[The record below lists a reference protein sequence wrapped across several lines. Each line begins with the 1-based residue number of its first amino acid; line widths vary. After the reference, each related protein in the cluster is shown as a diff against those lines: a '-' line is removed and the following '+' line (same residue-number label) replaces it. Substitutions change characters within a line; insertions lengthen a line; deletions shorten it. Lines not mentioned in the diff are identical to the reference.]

1 MSILLNDNLNISS
14 AKPADSRYGPYNT
27 VAEALAAVPS
37 FQRYRGLVV
46 AIVGVTL
53 KEYWFKAG
61 ILDTDLEEKPTEGL
75 DGAVGFTGSQGVVG
89 FTGSQG
95 IVGFVGSQGIKGDIG
110 YTGSQGD
117 IGYTGSQGIK
127 GDIGYTGSQGN
138 IGDVGYTGSQGN
150 IGDVGYTGSAGVD
163 GAVGFTGSQGTKGDV
178 GFTGSKGTQGDLGY
192 TGSQGDKGDV
202 GYTGSAGVDGVIG
215 RDGYTGSAGNKGD
228 VGYTGSAGI
237 DGAVGFTGSAGLDGA
252 VGFTGSAGLDGA
264 VGFTGSQ
271 GNKGDVG
278 YTGSA
283 GVDGAVG
290 FTGSQGDIGYTG
302 SSGLL
307 TVGPGLVYDS
317 AIDDLQLGPEVVKFD
332 ASGNIVLPAGK
343 GITFDGDLIKQ
354 TIAGALY
361 PIKQTSAAPRFFT
374 NNDFNN
380 GVYWYNYGPD
390 DGSFPP
396 VATVS
401 SESALP
407 LVYTGAAYDAYLTTD
422 TNTLYLWAPLSTT
435 DMKPGDFYYDEANA
449 TIFICYEYTDPGTG
463 SAAYNL
469 LDLTPK

>member
-14 AKPADSRYGPYNT
+14 AKPADSRYGPYNS
-27 VAEALAAVPS
+27 VAAALAAIPP
-37 FQRYRGLVV
+37 FQRYRGLVLGV
-46 AIVGVTL
+46 VGVTL
-53 KEYWFKAG
+53 QEYWFRDG
-61 ILDTDLEEKPTEGL
+61 ILDSDLEVRPTEGL
-75 DGAVGFTGSQGVVG
+75 DGAVG
-89 FTGSQG
+89 
-95 IVGFVGSQGIKGDIG
+95 
-110 YTGSQGD
+110 
-117 IGYTGSQGIK
+117 YTGSQGI
-127 GDIGYTGSQGN
+127 
-138 IGDVGYTGSQGN
+138 
-150 IGDVGYTGSAGVD
+150 VGYTGSAGVD
-163 GAVGFTGSQGTKGDV
+163 GAVGFTGSQGIAGVVGFTGSKGDV
-178 GFTGSKGTQGDLGY
+178 GFTGSQGIAGV
-192 TGSQGDKGDV
+192 V
-202 GYTGSAGVDGVIG
+202 GFTGSAGVDGAVGFTGSQGIVG
-215 RDGYTGSAGNKGD
+215 FTGSKGDVGFTGSQGIAGVVGFTGSAG
-228 VGYTGSAGI
+228 V
-237 DGAVGFTGSAGLDGA
+237 DGAVGFTGSAG
-252 VGFTGSAGLDGA
+252 VDGA

-271 GNKGDVG
+271 GIVG

-290 FTGSQGDIGYTG
+290 FTGSAGVDGAVGFTGSQGVVGFTGSAGADGAVGFTGSAGVDGAVGFTG

-332 ASGNIVLPAGK
+332 ASGNIVIPTGK

-361 PIKQTSAAPRFFT
+361 PIKQTGAAPRFFT

-396 VATVS
+396 VATIG
-401 SESALP
+401 SEAELP
-407 LVYTGAAYDAYLTTD
+407 LSYTGAAYDAYLTTD

-463 SAAYNL
+463 LPAYNL